1 MLVIIPAMDDL
12 TMIRE
17 EHLFPS
23 VYPEITM
30 IDTTRISVL
39 LTPAQ
44 LQDMLSSGADVTVI
58 AVHSINPYTGQ
69 NSFNGRRI
77 KGAIDTQA
85 YTDFQSPAS
94 VEGGQR
100 PLPDI
105 VELQTKAR
113 VWGLRRDTTVV
124 IYDADRSMTAARAWW
139 VLRWAGLP
147 DVRVLDGGFPA
158 WIAADMPVTEEMA
171 KPVPSDIVLSPGH
184 MAELGADDALKLA
197 TDGVLLDARIRPNY
211 IGGKVA
217 PGQPPRGH
225 IPRALSAP
233 APDNVTDYGNF
244 TDGETLREMY
254 RVLGADGKKPV
265 GVYCGAGMSAA
276 HTVLALASIGIDAAM
291 YPGSWSAWVSDP
303 TRPIATGADP
313 V

>member
-1 MLVIIPAMDDL
+1 MS
-12 TMIRE
+12 E
-17 EHLFPS
+17 
-23 VYPEITM
+23 
-30 IDTTRISVL
+30 TTRISVL
-39 LTPAQ
+39 LTPVQ
-44 LQDMLSSGADVTVI
+44 LQEMLSSGADVTII

-69 NSFNGRRI
+69 DSFKGLRI

-94 VEGGQR
+94 FEGGQR

-105 VELQTKAR
+105 VQLQDKAR
-113 VWGLRRDTTVV
+113 AWGLRPESTIVV
-124 IYDADRSMTAARAWW
+124 YDADRSMTAARAWW

-158 WIAADMPVTEEMA
+158 WVAAHMPVTEEETT
-171 KPVPSDIVLSPGH
+171 VTPSDIALSPGN
-184 MAELGADDALKLA
+184 MAELDADAALKIA
-197 TDGVLLDARIRPNY
+197 TEGVLLDARIRPNY
-211 IGGKVA
+211 IGGQVA

-225 IPRALSAP
+225 IPHALSAP

-244 TDGETLREMY
+244 TDDATLREMY
-254 RVLGADGKKPV
+254 RVLGADGSRPI

-303 TRPIATGADP
+303 KRPVVIGADP
-313 V
+313 A

>member
-1 MLVIIPAMDDL
+1 MADP
-12 TMIRE
+12 IR
-17 EHLFPS
+17 
-23 VYPEITM
+23 T
-30 IDTTRISVL
+30 SVL
-39 LTPAQ
+39 LMPVE
-44 LQDMLSSGADVTVI
+44 LQEMMASGADVTI
-58 AVHSINPYTGQ
+58 LAVHSINPYTGQ
-69 NSFNGRRI
+69 DSFKGQRI
-77 KGAIDTQA
+77 KGAVDTQA
-85 YTDFQSPAS
+85 YSDFQSPAS
-94 VEGGQR
+94 VERGQR

-105 VELQTKAR
+105 AELEAKAR
-113 VWGLRRDTTVV
+113 AWGLRPDSTVV

-139 VLRWAGLP
+139 VLRWAGVP

-158 WIAADMPVTEEMA
+158 WIAAGLPVTEETTI
-171 KPVPSDIVLSPGH
+171 PVPSEITLSPGH
-184 MAELGADDALKLA
+184 MAELGADEALKMA

-217 PGQPPRGH
+217 AGQPPRGH
-225 IPRALSAP
+225 IPHALSAP

-254 RVLGADGKKPV
+254 RALGADGTKPV

-303 TRPIATGADP
+303 NRPVVIGADS

>member
-1 MLVIIPAMDDL
+1 MADP
-12 TMIRE
+12 IR
-17 EHLFPS
+17 
-23 VYPEITM
+23 T
-30 IDTTRISVL
+30 SVL
-39 LTPAQ
+39 LTPVQ
-44 LQDMLSSGADVTVI
+44 LQEMIASGADVTI
-58 AVHSINPYTGQ
+58 LAVHSINPYTGQ
-69 NSFNGRRI
+69 DSFKGQRI

-85 YTDFQSPAS
+85 YSDFQSPAS

-100 PLPDI
+100 PLPHI
-105 VELQTKAR
+105 AELEAKAR
-113 VWGLRRDTTVV
+113 AWGLRSDSTVI

-158 WIAADMPVTEEMA
+158 WITAGMPVTEEITTLT
-171 KPVPSDIVLSPGH
+171 PSDITLSPGH
-184 MAELGADDALKLA
+184 MAEFGADEALKFA

-211 IGGKVA
+211 IGGMVA
-217 PGQPPRGH
+217 AGQPPRGH
-225 IPRALSAP
+225 IPHALSAP

-244 TDGETLREMY
+244 TDGDTLREMY
-254 RVLGADGKKPV
+254 RALGVDGKKPV

-291 YPGSWSAWVSDP
+291 YPGSWSAWVSD
-303 TRPIATGADP
+303 TKRPVVIGADS